1 MIKTIM
7 VALGAAFFIIGVHQS
22 FYYGIVASYWLFALA
37 GICVLTLQFLQK
49 KEEEQ
54 QKQSAPTK
62 KSKPNNKKKSKK
74 RK

>member
-22 FYYGIVASYWLFALA
+22 FYYGIVASYWLFALS
-37 GICVLTLQFLQK
+37 GICFLILQFSQK
-49 KEEEQ
+49 KEEQ

-62 KSKPNNKKKSKK
+62 KSKPNNKKKSRK